1 MNLISTSQHS
11 YRFWVRRR
19 DSQSY
24 CRYTMIEDEA
34 NGNILPNI
42 QVSSQYNISTSP
54 TNTYRVTSS
63 TPRTS
68 ASSNDG
74 FCTPEHKKKHTD
86 FENKKLNRG
95 ISRAT
100 DNVNLVSQ
108 ARSEI
113 LNDSCEQ
120 EYCIETPIHTFT
132 LPDINCYPDEF
143 RKFLVKDLIAIST
156 QDSLE
161 QANRLNWWTS
171 YCQRLWPLST
181 SGDGNC
187 LLHAASLGMWGFH
200 DRLLTLRKTLHSYL
214 TQSPRREALWRRWR
228 RQQDQ
233 LNAQAGLVYSE
244 VEWRQEWNAIVN
256 MASSEPRLRRLSV
269 QSSEH
274 GTEGTAGNIYE
285 SLEEIHVLAL
295 AHVIKRPII
304 VVADTVL
311 KDLNG
316 DDLAPIPFGGIYLP
330 LECIPSECHRS
341 PLLLAYD
348 GGHFSAL
355 VSMETSNPANL
366 ASAIPLTDMAGD
378 LLPIQFSVDPGTNG
392 NMAESHDLTY
402 CQNIDLLTTYL
413 DLIRIEPSSMVSSD
427 DGKNGKFGSFGKTV
441 GQKLRLKLTRS
452 NSQRQAKSVLC
463 AILHIDKRH
472 EYHDAMIKN
481 YLETARQRFQQQKDN
496 KKDPVGGGES
506 MAGGGPR
513 YNSGKSQFY
522 TEADKESHARVSQ
535 LTPVKQ
541 PPLRPD
547 PTLYLCNS
555 TFYQSASPAL
565 DASCQPCRADS

>member
-1 MNLISTSQHS
+1 
-11 YRFWVRRR
+11 
-19 DSQSY
+19 
-24 CRYTMIEDEA
+24 MIEDEA
-34 NGNILPNI
+34 NGNILPNL
-42 QVSSQYNISTSP
+42 QVHSLHNLSTSP
-54 TNTYRVTSS
+54 TNSYRVTTTNTTNSS
-63 TPRTS
+63 PRTS

-74 FCTPEHKKKHTD
+74 FSTPEHKKKNAD
-86 FENKKLNRG
+86 LENKKLNRG

-100 DNVNLVSQ
+100 DNVNIVSQ

-113 LNDSCEQ
+113 LTESCDQ
-120 EYCIETPIHTFT
+120 EYCLETPIHTFT
-132 LPDINCYPDEF
+132 LPDINVYPDDF
-143 RKFLVKDLIAIST
+143 RQFLVKDLIAVST

-161 QANRLNWWTS
+161 QANRLNWWSS

-214 TQSPRREALWRRWR
+214 TQSPRKEALWRRWR
-228 RQQDQ
+228 RQQDL

-244 VEWRQEWNAIVN
+244 VEWRQEWNSIVN

-269 QSSEH
+269 QSDHS
-274 GTEGTAGNIYE
+274 GEGTAGNIYE

-304 VVADTVL
+304 VIADTVL

-330 LECIPSECHRS
+330 LECNPSECHRS

-355 VSMETSNPANL
+355 VSMDSSNPST
-366 ASAIPLTDMAGD
+366 SAIPLTDMAGD

-392 NMAESHDLTY
+392 NMAETHDLTY
-402 CQNIDLLTTYL
+402 TQNLDLLNTYL
-413 DLIRIEPSSMVSSD
+413 DLIRIDPNSIVSSE
-427 DGKNGKFGSFGKTV
+427 DGKNGKFGSLGKTV
-441 GQKLRLKLTRS
+441 GQKLRMKLLRN
-452 NSQRQAKSVLC
+452 NSQRQAKPVLS
-463 AILHIDKRH
+463 ASLHSDKRH
-472 EYHDAMIKN
+472 EYHEVMVKN
-481 YLETARQRFQQQKDN
+481 YLETAKQRFQQQLES
-496 KKDPVGGGES
+496 KKDGVDLLT
-506 MAGGGPR
+506 GGPR

-522 TEADKESHARVSQ
+522 TEADKESHERVSQ

-541 PPLRPD
+541 PLQRPD

-555 TFYQSASPAL
+555 TFYLPS
-565 DASCQPCRADS
+565 QPCRADSCAFFGNPLTQNYCSKCYHDLVGSHL